1 MAALLDSQKEPEA
14 EAVKKEEEQGKEE
27 ENIRVPSMS
36 PGSAAQGAQLT
47 IFYNGSISVYDA
59 ITPAKAQAI
68 MLIAAASAAASRTES
83 VNKTTI
89 NMMAGANAAAA
100 SGGFP
105 STGSAAAAAAALTRS
120 LSRQSSSA
128 AAAATAGLPQAQMPS
143 SPGANSICKLQ
154 AEIPHARRHSL
165 QQFLE
170 KRRSRLVSR
179 APYASVKKSD
189 EGLEAAGLEG
199 KPQLS

>member
-1 MAALLDSQKEPEA
+1 
-14 EAVKKEEEQGKEE
+14 
-27 ENIRVPSMS
+27 MS
-36 PGSAAQGAQLT
+36 PNLAAQGAQLT

-59 ITPAKAQAI
+59 VTPAKAQAI

-83 VNKTTI
+83 ISKTTI

-105 STGSAAAAAAALTRS
+105 STVSAAAAAAASTRS

-128 AAAATAGLPQAQMPS
+128 AAAAAGPPQAQMPS